1 MDLVLLGETKMM
13 LAECKWSGR
22 PVGIDILRDLEAR
35 TDEVLHEAGLEKAA
49 FALCSRSGFT
59 AQLIEIA
66 RERKDVH
73 LYDWK
78 DMVTEH

>member
-22 PVGIDILRDLEAR
+22 PVGIDILRDLEAK
-35 TDEVLHEAGLEKAA
+35 TDEVLREADKEKAA

-59 AQLIEIA
+59 DQLLDLA

-78 DMVTEH
+78 DMVNDH